1 MLSHREHLTA
11 GECIPRPFFRLKGA
25 DLIFVHI
32 GFAIFTF
39 VPLFAMYAEKRYE
52 AMGGVVLMAALWLI
66 VYLLARKPRMPRVL
80 TVDADEPAPVQPP
93 PPTGKMRV
101 TLGTKPITREE
112 YVKSKFQGRGT
123 VTEYHVRLNV
133 EISEEQR
140 TILSKYNLWDVTVL
154 GIENYI
160 APDLSDAH
168 PDIADEI
175 PRAATYSMR
184 DLLSPSGFSQAFPTP
199 VDAKNFE
206 TKLRTETLPLIKQ
219 YIEDSGK
226 VGPAATE
233 TFEL

>member
-1 MLSHREHLTA
+1 
-11 GECIPRPFFRLKGA
+11 
-25 DLIFVHI
+25 LIFVHI
-32 GFAIFTF
+32 GFAIFTL
-39 VPLFAMYAEKRYE
+39 VPLFAMYSEKRYD

-66 VYLLARKPRMPRVL
+66 VSLLSRKPRAPRVL
-80 TVDADEPAPVQPP
+80 TQETEEAPPQQPP

-112 YVKSKFQGRGT
+112 YVKSKFQGRG
-123 VTEYHVRLNV
+123 VITEYHVRLYV

-140 TILSKYNLWDVTVL
+140 AILSKYNLWDVTVL
-154 GIENYI
+154 GVENYI
-160 APDLSDAH
+160 APDFSNAH
-168 PDIADEI
+168 PDIADER
-175 PRAATYSMR
+175 PRISSYCMR
-184 DLLSPSGFSQAFPTP
+184 DLLAPGGFSQVFPTP

-206 TKLRTETLPLIKQ
+206 IKLRNETLPLIKQ